1 MRLSCILTCIL
12 RYSILYILLY
22 LQVVPHHQLACLV
35 TCAAS
40 FAAQKSDMNV
50 SLTAV
55 GMLWAVVDFVE
66 KNKGYDNQAGLT
78 MHDEDGD
85 KSNRSSSSSSNSG
98 GGSGG
103 VGIGI
108 GNAWHAMLIEL
119 GTLALDTRPEVRN
132 CAVNTLVSAVGANGA
147 KMSPQQWQ
155 SALTEVVLP
164 LVQRVEQQTQ
174 AAANGGAAAAVH
186 EVCNYF

>member
-1 MRLSCILTCIL
+1 
-12 RYSILYILLY
+12 
-22 LQVVPHHQLACLV
+22 VVPSHQLACLV

-40 FAAQKSDMNV
+40 FAAQKADMNV

-66 KNKGYDNQAGLT
+66 KHK
-78 MHDEDGD
+78 EDGD
-85 KSNRSSSSSSNSG
+85 KVLTKSDEVGGEDGDKEKKEKGVSGSSVTGTSSSSSESSSSSSG
-98 GGSGG
+98 
-103 VGIGI
+103 GI

-147 KMSPQQWQ
+147 KMSAQQWR
-155 SALTEVVLP
+155 SALAEVVLP
-164 LVQRVEQQTQ
+164 LVQQVEHQTQ
-174 AAANGGAAAAVH
+174 AAASGGAAAAVH
-186 EVCNYF
+186 EVFIEYPNILG